1 MSEGDKERRDLS
13 KSASE
18 DEAAEPSGPMGTGDP
33 EEGDS
38 KPMGTESTR
47 TNKEAASHDE
57 AGEGNE

>member
-18 DEAAEPSGPMGTGDP
+18 DEAAESSPMGTGDP

-57 AGEGNE
+57 GDE